1 MRFNPDKCEVLI
13 ATNKKSPIHSE
24 YTIHGQV
31 LNQTDSAKYLGLNIH
46 KSLSWDSHID
56 KITKKANS
64 TLAFLG
70 RIVSRCP
77 TTINAQCYTTLV
89 RPNLGYASSIWSPSK
104 KTASTRLRQYNVE
117 PPDLPLEITSAQAVS
132 QPCYSSSSSSHY
144 KADKHHLN
152 YTYLRTRGHSLRFL
166 VPHT

>member
-24 YTIHGQV
+24 YTIHGQI

-46 KSLSWDSHID
+46 KSISWDNHID
-56 KITKKANS
+56 KITKTANS

-70 RIVSRCP
+70 RNVSRCP
-77 TTINAQCYTTLV
+77 TTIKAQC
-89 RPNLGYASSIWSPSK
+89 SPPQYDLPQNMHSAYGAPAK

-117 PPDLPLEITSAQAVS
+117 PPGSLQVDSALVDAALRKS
-132 QPCYSSSSSSHY
+132 GLISNGCSG
-144 KADKHHLN
+144 LII
-152 YTYLRTRGHSLRFL
+152 YLCGLRQIR
-166 VPHT
+166 PYIKWKRIIKK